1 MIKLTGLLSF
11 ILLAGLGHAQNK
23 KSSGRQEAIS
33 GNKGNLT
40 SMYKGKTL
48 LFEISGNG
56 LSQPSYLFGTMH
68 ILCASDAKLSTN
80 LRNIIRDSKEIYFEI
95 DMDNM
100 AELMGAMKYLRMND
114 GVKISDLLTEA
125 EYERVKDYFEKNK
138 AMLPFSMMNRF
149 KPYFVSSLIGEKIM
163 TCEKKN
169 GMEELIMRESKQYS
183 KSIKGL
189 ETTEFQASIFD
200 SIPYDKQAKDLLAY
214 IDSIDNYRDVTLQM
228 VNVYREQDLEK
239 MDELMKKSDPGMES
253 YMDLLLYNRNRRWV
267 TIMPDSMKEGSVL
280 FAVGAGHLP
289 GEDGV
294 IKLLQKKGY
303 TVKPLDNTN

>member
-23 KSSGRQEAIS
+23 KSAENPEAVAL
-33 GNKGNLT
+33 GKGNLNST
-40 SMYKGKTL
+40 FKGKTL

-68 ILCASDAKLSTN
+68 ILCASDARLSTN
-80 LRNIIRDSKEIYFEI
+80 LRNIIKDCKEIYFEI

-125 EYERVKDYFEKNK
+125 EYARVKDYFDKNK

-169 GMEELIMRESKQYS
+169 GMEEMIMRESKQYS

-253 YMDLLLYNRNRRWV
+253 YMDLLLYDRNRRWV
-267 TIMPDSMKEGSVL
+267 TIMPETMKEGSKL

-289 GEDGV
+289 GEEGV
-294 IKLLQKKGY
+294 IRLLQKKGY
-303 TVKPLDNTN
+303 KVKPLDNLN

>member
-1 MIKLTGLLSF
+1 MIKLTSLLSF

-23 KSSGRQEAIS
+23 KSTVKSATMPGTN
-33 GNKGNLT
+33 GNIT
-40 SMYKGKTL
+40 STFRGKTL

-56 LSQPSYLFGTMH
+56 IVRPSYLFGTMH

-80 LRNIIRDSKEIYFEI
+80 LKRVIKDCSEIYFEI

-114 GVKISDLLTEA
+114 GVKISDLLTTE

-149 KPYFVSSLIGEKIM
+149 KPYFVSSLIGEKMM

-169 GMEELIMRESKQYS
+169 GMEELIMRESKQYD
-183 KSIKGL
+183 KQIKGL

-200 SIPYDKQAKDLLAY
+200 SIPYNKQAKDLLAY
-214 IDSIDNYRDVTLQM
+214 IDSIDNYREITLEM
-228 VNVYREQDLEK
+228 VNVYRDQDLDR
-239 MDELMKKSDPGMES
+239 MDSLMKKSDPGMES
-253 YMDLLLYNRNRRWV
+253 YMDLLLYDRNRRWV
-267 TIMPDSMKEGSVL
+267 TLMPAIMKEGSVL

-289 GEDGV
+289 GDQGV

-303 TVKPLDNTN
+303 AVKPIDNIK